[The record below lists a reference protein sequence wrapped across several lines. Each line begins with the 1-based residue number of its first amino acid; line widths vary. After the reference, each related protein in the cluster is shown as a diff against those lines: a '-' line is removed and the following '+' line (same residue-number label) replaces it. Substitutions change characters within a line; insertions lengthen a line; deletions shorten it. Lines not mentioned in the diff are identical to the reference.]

1 MTRSLIFPTA
11 AVALLL
17 ATGCATSSVEAPA
30 TQEPAAPAAPGTAP
44 EASEASGDDGAISRM
59 DFEDGVAPEQTSG
72 QAGAPAGAPAEAPTK
87 SEEIERMDFEDAEA
101 FSLLGRPLPA
111 PELSEEFRAEQEA
124 QLEKAR
130 ADLAQRPDDPDAVI
144 WVGRRTAYL
153 GRYREAIEVYSQGIE
168 AHPEY
173 APLYRHRG
181 HRYITLRRFDDA
193 IADLERATEL
203 IAGTPDQV
211 EPDGLPNARGI
222 PTSTSHS
229 NIWYHLGLAH
239 YLKGDFEK
247 AEAAYR
253 ECMEFSNN
261 PDMLSATSHW
271 YYMTLKRLGKE
282 REAQVLVAPI
292 EPDFDVIENE
302 DYYQLLLMY
311 KGRQDPKGL
320 LAGAMLAGGVR
331 LATVGYGV
339 GNWYL
344 TTGQTE
350 AAHKI
355 FRQVA
360 ESENWAAFGTIA
372 AEAELAR
379 VQ

>member
-1 MTRSLIFPTA
+1 MARLILFTTV
-11 AVALLL
+11 VATLLL
-17 ATGCATSSVEAPA
+17 AAGCATNPSGAPETA
-30 TQEPAAPAAPGTAP
+30 EPAAPVEAKVAAASP
-44 EASEASGDDGAISRM
+44 EPGAISRM
-59 DFEDGVAPEQTSG
+59 DFEDGEAVEQTT
-72 QAGAPAGAPAEAPTK
+72 AEEPV
-87 SEEIERMDFEDAEA
+87 EEHEESVETDSIERMNFENAEA
-101 FSLLGRPLPA
+101 VSLLGRPLPA
-111 PELSEEFRAEQEA
+111 PELSDEFRAEQEA
-124 QLEKAR
+124 LLEKAR
-130 ADLAQRPDDPDAVI
+130 ADLAQRPDDPQAII

-153 GRYREAIEVYSQGIE
+153 GRYREAIEIYSRGIE
-168 AHPEY
+168 AHPEH
-173 APLYRHRG
+173 AALYRHRG

-203 IAGTPDQV
+203 IAGISDQV

-222 PTSTSHS
+222 PTSTNHS

-253 ECMEFSNN
+253 ECMELSNN

-282 REAQVLVAPI
+282 KEARVLLAPI
-292 EPDFDVIENE
+292 EPDFKVIENE

-311 KGRQDPKGL
+311 KGRQAPKGL
-320 LAGAMLAGGVR
+320 LAGAMLAGGLR

-344 TTGQTE
+344 AGGRTE

-355 FRQVA
+355 FHQIV
-360 ESENWAAFGTIA
+360 ESENWAAFGYIA

-379 VQ
+379 AR